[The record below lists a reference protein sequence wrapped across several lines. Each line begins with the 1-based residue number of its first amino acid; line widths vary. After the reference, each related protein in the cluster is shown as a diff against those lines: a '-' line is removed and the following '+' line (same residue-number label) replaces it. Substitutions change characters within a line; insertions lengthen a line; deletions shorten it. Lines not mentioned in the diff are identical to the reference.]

1 MERFLLSEQIP
12 DKWTV
17 NKAGKAVPAVRW
29 ELAWGFDWH
38 SHEIG
43 CKGAHSTDTI
53 PSLHT
58 LMLCSAT
65 TRQDR
70 YLCQD
75 QGKLKESKM
84 GGMGLTT
91 TQRES

>member
-17 NKAGKAVPAVRW
+17 NKAGKAVPDARW
-29 ELAWGFDWH
+29 GPARGFDWH
-38 SHEIG
+38 SHKTG
-43 CKGAHSTDTI
+43 CKGARSTDTI

-58 LMLCSAT
+58 CMLCSAT

-75 QGKLKESKM
+75 QRKLKVSRM
-84 GGMGLTT
+84 GGMGLTS